1 MKIGSHMSEDAK
13 LKISKA
19 KKGKHLSNEI
29 KKKIRD
35 SLLGTKNPFYGKHHS
50 EETRNK
56 IRVASKGRK
65 SANKGKHI
73 YNNGKIERYFFDV
86 DKIPPEFVR
95 GRLKFSAETK
105 LKMSKAATGK
115 NNSMYGKKIP
125 DEVVKERTRKII
137 NTKLLNKTFNTS
149 KDSEEVFKN
158 FLIKFI
164 GVNNFKQQYIDK
176 QRYPFLC
183 DFYIPK
189 LDLFIELNHFK
200 SHNGHLFNKNNEADL
215 KELQLL
221 EEKAKS
227 SKFYKK
233 MITVWTMTDP
243 LKFETAQKNNLN
255 YMVSYNIDEM
265 QNMMK
270 KLIKLFKLSYNIIN
284 KEDFE

>member
-19 KKGKHLSNEI
+19 KKGKHLSNET
-29 KKKIRD
+29 KNKIRD

-56 IRVASKGRK
+56 IRAASKGRN
-65 SANKGKHI
+65 SVNKGKHI
-73 YNNGKIERYFFDV
+73 YNNGKTERYFFDT
-86 DKIPPEFVR
+86 DKIPPEFVC
-95 GRLKFSAETK
+95 GRLKFSDETK
-105 LKMSKAATGK
+105 LKMSKAATGE

-125 DEVVKERTRKII
+125 DEVVKERVRKII

-158 FLIKFI
+158 FLTKFI

-200 SHNGHLFNKNNEADL
+200 SHNGHLFNKNNEADI
-215 KELQLL
+215 KELQFL

-227 SKFYKK
+227 SKFYKQ
-233 MITVWTMTDP
+233 MITVWTVTDP
-243 LKFETAQKNNLN
+243 LKFETAKKNNLN

-265 QNMMK
+265 QDMMK
-270 KLIKLFKLSYNIIN
+270 KLIKLFELSYNIID